1 MSITRFQPEL
11 VGIAA
16 AQDYPNRTIRVITN
30 VSAGGTCDIFVRS
43 LDGELMQSSSTSEMI
58 FGVAEQ
64 VSHLSSRVTL
74 LPGDLVMTS
83 CAPLRGSQSHHGWR
97 II

>member
-1 MSITRFQPEL
+1 MAVPASEVPDPQRL
-11 VGIAA
+11 AMKLW
-16 AQDYPNRTIRVITN
+16 
-30 VSAGGTCDIFVRS
+30 

-74 LPGDLVMTS
+74 LPGDLVMTGTPAGTGLERDRFLQPGQAVRMS
-83 CAPLRGSQSHHGWR
+83 IERLGEMTVHLGSVSH
-97 II
+97 